1 MSLEAGASL
10 KVELGSEVERDL
22 KAEASSEVRRGSEAE
37 ASLEVRRGSEAEL
50 SSEVRRGSE
59 AESSSEVRRGSEA
72 ELSLEVRRGSE
83 AGASSEVRRGSEAGA
98 SLEVSR
104 GSEVELSLEAETK
117 LERDAK
123 LSLLL
128 QAAFKGNLQAL
139 KIVARYYQGTAMHV
153 ANRALFK
160 NCLGEE
166 AARACACQ
174 ALLSFLLEQRPRPIS
189 KVSRS
194 LKIHVEEALQLAV
207 KRREAASDLKRRELA
222 AVDALA
228 DADKGLAEED
238 QERLPQAEAT
248 RQVHRLAHHR
258 LLMNRTIFLKHFLS
272 ETAELFAVK
281 KT

>member
-37 ASLEVRRGSEAEL
+37 
-50 SSEVRRGSE
+50 
-59 AESSSEVRRGSEA
+59 
-72 ELSLEVRRGSE
+72 LSL
-83 AGASSEVRRGSEAGA
+83 EVRRGSEAGA

-104 GSEVELSLEAETK
+104 GSEVELSLDAETK

-174 ALLSFLLEQRPRPIS
+174 ALLSFLLEQRPRPIN